1 MPTPSI
7 PKRKRRRSMA
17 ERLRIASWNV
27 NSVRLRGEGVARL
40 AAERAPDV
48 LCLQEVK
55 VENGQFP
62 TEPFEELGYRHW
74 VLNGVKAYHGVAIFS
89 RLPIEEGGMRDWC
102 GRADGR
108 HAFATVAG
116 VEIHN
121 FYVPAGGDVP
131 DPELNDKFAHKLQF
145 LSELTGWWR
154 ERREDGARRVMVGD
168 LNIAP
173 LETDVWSHRQ
183 LLKVVSHT
191 PVEVAHLAELQAAHD
206 WLDAVRHFI
215 PPERKL
221 YSWWS
226 YRARDWS
233 ASDRGRRLDHVWA
246 APALGPALAGAEV
259 LREARGWERPSDH
272 VPVLA
277 DLDLSRL

>member
-1 MPTPSI
+1 
-7 PKRKRRRSMA
+7 MA
-17 ERLRIASWNV
+17 DRLRIASWNV
-27 NSVRLRGEGVARL
+27 NSVRLRIDGVERL

-55 VENGQFP
+55 VESRHFP
-62 TEPFEELGYRHW
+62 VEPFHALGYRHS
-74 VLNGVKAYHGVAIFS
+74 VLYGIKGYHGVAVFS
-89 RLPIEEGGMRDWC
+89 RLPIDEGGTRDWC
-102 GRADGR
+102 GRSDGR

-121 FYVPAGGDVP
+121 FYVPAGGDEP
-131 DPELNDKFAHKLQF
+131 DPEVNDKFAHKLQF
-145 LSELTGWWR
+145 LREMTGWWR
-154 ERREDGARRVMVGD
+154 DRRDDGARRVMVGD

-191 PVEVAHLAELQAAHD
+191 PVEVEHLAAVQASHE
-206 WLDAVRHFI
+206 WVDAVRRFI
-215 PPERKL
+215 PPEQKL

-233 ASDRGRRLDHVWA
+233 ASDRGRRLDHIWA
-246 APALGPALAGAEV
+246 TPALSGALAGAEV
-259 LREARGWERPSDH
+259 LRDARGWERPSDH
-272 VPVLA
+272 APVIA
-277 DLDLSRL
+277 DFDLSGL